1 MGRLDHISMEELH
14 ELLAEVD
21 EGTATQRV
29 LAAIAYQQ
37 GDSKTRLAERH
48 DVTWKTVHS
57 WLNRSAEQPRS
68 RFNRG
73 RAID

>member
-1 MGRLDHISMEELH
+1 MGRLDRISMEELH

-21 EGTATQRV
+21 EGTPTQRV
-29 LAAIAYQQ
+29 LAAIAYKQ

-57 WLNRSAEQPRS
+57 WLNRFASS
-68 RFNRG
+68 TIHWYF
-73 RAID
+73 